1 MNNKYKNINNS
12 VKNILGHKKT
22 IDDEM
27 KNFCKNLRLF
37 SKYYFLYQQ
46 SSDIL
51 EKYEGNDK
59 KLSEKLSNEDL
70 GKIQKQISE
79 LKAIRLK
86 EIYDRIVSMKNQSE
100 NNDGNEIY
108 ESNENNNQEN
118 IQKDLQ
124 IQIKSQ
130 EILNREEF
138 LKERAKELQEIH
150 KTSAQI
156 KEMTQ
161 HMAMQ
166 VNDQGEKLELIEN
179 NVQNALEN
187 AEAGKKEIQ
196 EADKTSKKNRKK
208 LCCFIFIIAV
218 SIGGISAIVLSL
230 IFGK

>member
-37 SKYYFLYQQ
+37 SKYYFLYKQ

-86 EIYDRIVSMKNQSE
+86 EIYDRIISMKSQNE
-100 NNDGNEIY
+100 NNEDIAFY
-108 ESNENNNQEN
+108 ESNNNNNDQENNEDNL
-118 IQKDLQ
+118 KL
-124 IQIKSQ
+124 QIKSQ
-130 EILNREEF
+130 EILNNEEF
-138 LKERAKELQEIH
+138 LKEREKELQEIH

-166 VNDQGEKLELIEN
+166 VNNQGEKLELIEN
-179 NVQNALEN
+179 NVQTALDN

-208 LCCFIFIIAV
+208 LCCLIFIIAV

-230 IFGK
+230 IF

>member
-37 SKYYFLYQQ
+37 SKYYFLYKQ

-86 EIYDRIVSMKNQSE
+86 EIYDRIISMKSQNE
-100 NNDGNEIY
+100 NNEDIAFY
-108 ESNENNNQEN
+108 ESNNNNNDQENNEDNL
-118 IQKDLQ
+118 KL
-124 IQIKSQ
+124 QIKSQ
-130 EILNREEF
+130 EILNNEEF
-138 LKERAKELQEIH
+138 LKEREKELQEIH

-166 VNDQGEKLELIEN
+166 VNNQGEKLELIEN
-179 NVQNALEN
+179 NVQTALEN

-208 LCCFIFIIAV
+208 LCCLIFIIAV

-230 IFGK
+230 IF

>member
-37 SKYYFLYQQ
+37 SKYYFLYKQ

-86 EIYDRIVSMKNQSE
+86 EIYDRIISMKSQNE
-100 NNDGNEIY
+100 NNEDIAFY
-108 ESNENNNQEN
+108 ESNNNNNDQENNEDNL
-118 IQKDLQ
+118 KL
-124 IQIKSQ
+124 QIKSQ
-130 EILNREEF
+130 EILNNEEF
-138 LKERAKELQEIH
+138 LKEREKELQEIH

-166 VNDQGEKLELIEN
+166 VNNQGEKLELIEN
-179 NVQNALEN
+179 NVQTALEN

-208 LCCFIFIIAV
+208 LCCLIFIIAV

-230 IFGK
+230 VFN

>member
-86 EIYDRIVSMKNQSE
+86 EIYDRIISMKSQNE
-100 NNDGNEIY
+100 NNEDIAFY
-108 ESNENNNQEN
+108 ESNNNNNDQENNEDNL
-118 IQKDLQ
+118 KL
-124 IQIKSQ
+124 QIKSQ
-130 EILNREEF
+130 EILNNEEF
-138 LKERAKELQEIH
+138 LKEREKELQEIH

-166 VNDQGEKLELIEN
+166 VNNQGEKLELIEN
-179 NVQNALEN
+179 NVQTALEN

-208 LCCFIFIIAV
+208 LCCLIFIIAV

-230 IFGK
+230 IF